1 MIIPVIM
8 AGGSGT
14 RLWPLSR
21 TAFPKQF
28 IALTSKLTMLQETAT
43 RINGLSGPGEKNAA
57 PSSEPM
63 VICNEEHRFLVAE
76 QMRQQQLNPS
86 ILLEPAGRNTAPAI
100 ALAAI
105 KAVDDAKA
113 NSSSEAPILLVLAA
127 DHVIEDVEAF
137 QQCVKTLLPEVQAGK
152 FGTLGIV
159 PTEAATGYGYIQSKA
174 SSNPTNVVT
183 EFVEKPDAET
193 AAKYVADGYLW
204 NSGMFLIR
212 ADRYLE
218 ELKNFRTDIYEACIA
233 SMATTQQD
241 LDFVRIDKAAF
252 EACPDES
259 IDYAVMEPL
268 ANKGEVIVAPLD
280 AGWNDVGSWS
290 ALWEIADKDEQ
301 GNVTAGQK
309 EENFILQ
316 GSKDCYVYG
325 SSNNE
330 GSGRLIATL
339 GVENLVIVDTPD
351 ALLVANKDKVQ
362 DIKKIVAQVKAS
374 GRTEHHQHRQVYRP
388 WGIYDSIG
396 GSNTGEGGSRYQ
408 VKRIVVKPGAK
419 LSVQMHHH
427 RAEHWIVVSGT
438 AKVTN
443 GENTFLVTENEST
456 YIPIGQVHALENPG
470 VLPLEMIEVQSG
482 SYLGEDDIVR
492 FEDKY
497 GRA

>member
-28 IALTSKLTMLQETAT
+28 IALTSSLTMLQETAA
-43 RINGLSGPGEKNAA
+43 RLNGLAGDA
-57 PSSEPM
+57 PM

-76 QMRQQQLNPS
+76 QMRQQNLHPS
-86 ILLEPAGRNTAPAI
+86 ILLEPIGRNTAPAI

-105 KAVDDAKA
+105 KAVADAKA
-113 NSSSEAPILLVLAA
+113 SASAEAPVLLVLAA

-137 QQCVKTLLPEVQAGK
+137 QQCVKTLLPQVQAGK

-159 PTEAATGYGYIQSKA
+159 PTEAATGYGYIQSTVSSDA
-174 SSNPTNVVT
+174 SSNGTNVVT

-193 AAKYVADGYLW
+193 AASYIEQNGAISGELGSHKWLW

-218 ELKNFRTDIYEACIA
+218 ELKNCRADIYDACVK
-233 SMATTQQD
+233 SMANTQQD

-259 IDYAVMEPL
+259 VDYAVMEPL
-268 ANKGEVIVAPLD
+268 ATKGEVVVAPLD

-290 ALWEIADKDEQ
+290 ALWEIADKDAQ
-301 GNVTAGQK
+301 GNVVAGQDK
-309 EENFILQ
+309 EHFILQ
-316 GSKDCYVYG
+316 GSTNCYAYG
-325 SSNNE
+325 SSSE
-330 GSGRLIATL
+330 GNKKLITTL
-339 GVENLVIVDTPD
+339 GVDNLVIVDTPD

-362 DIKKIVAQVKAS
+362 DIKKIVAQIKAS
-374 GRTEHHQHRQVYRP
+374 GRTQHHQHRKVYRP
-388 WGIYDSIG
+388 WGIYDSID
-396 GSNTGEGGSRYQ
+396 NGERYQ
-408 VKRIVVKPGAK
+408 VKRITVKPGAK

-443 GENTFLVTENEST
+443 GDKTFLVTENEST